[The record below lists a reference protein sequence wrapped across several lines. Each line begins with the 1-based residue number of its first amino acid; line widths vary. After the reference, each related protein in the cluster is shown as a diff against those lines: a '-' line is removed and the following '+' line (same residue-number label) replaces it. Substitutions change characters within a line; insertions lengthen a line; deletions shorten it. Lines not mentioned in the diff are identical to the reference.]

1 MSMKACFGLAWVWIV
16 GIFLI
21 TGCYE
26 VPPIVTPVMDVGEC
40 PSQAASAVA
49 NQQRN
54 VLIEEFT
61 GVRCVNCP
69 AGAQAIEAL
78 LAQHGNR
85 LVAVS
90 IHAGF
95 FAPPYPESL
104 YDFRTPAG
112 TQLLSFLGEPLGY
125 PTAVVNRR
133 RFSGE
138 FGLQLGQ
145 AKWAGYIEQ
154 ELNVPPKVKLAVNP
168 SFNAAT
174 RDLQVDI
181 TVFVQETLADS
192 DVRLNVALTE
202 DNITDYQLTPAGK
215 QADYVHKHALRAMLT
230 NATGNLLQE
239 DLGAGSRFC
248 KRYTLNLPAA
258 WKEQDCKVV
267 AFVSLGG
274 ASKDVLQVVQA
285 KIIR

>member
-1 MSMKACFGLAWVWIV
+1 MEVRLGLAWLWAV
-16 GIFLI
+16 GMLLLA
-21 TGCYE
+21 GCYE

-40 PSQAASAVA
+40 PSEAASTVA

-61 GVRCVNCP
+61 GVRCNNCP

-90 IHAGF
+90 VHAGP

-112 TQLLSFLGEPLGY
+112 TQILSFLGEPLGY

-133 RFSGE
+133 KFAQESS
-138 FGLQLGQ
+138 LQLGQ

-154 ELNVPPKVKLAVNP
+154 ELSVPPRVKLAVNP

-174 RDLQVDI
+174 RDLQADI
-181 TVFVQETLADS
+181 TVFVQETFAEP
-192 DVRLNVALTE
+192 DVRLNVALIE

-215 QADYVHKHALRAMLT
+215 QADYVHKHVLRAMLT
-230 NATGNLLQE
+230 SATGNLIQE
-239 DLGAGSRFC
+239 NLNTGSRFC
-248 KRYTLNLPAA
+248 KRYTLNLPTG
-258 WKEQDCKVV
+258 WKERDCKVV

-274 ASKDVLQVVQA
+274 ASKDVLQVAQA
-285 KIIR
+285 KIMP

>member
-1 MSMKACFGLAWVWIV
+1 MWAV
-16 GIFLI
+16 GMFLFA
-21 TGCYE
+21 GCYE

-40 PSQAASAVA
+40 PPQNSTAVA

-78 LAQHGNR
+78 LAQHGSR

-90 IHAGF
+90 IHAGS

-104 YDFRTPAG
+104 YDFRTPVGA
-112 TQLLSFLGEPLGY
+112 QILSFLGEPLGY

-133 RFSGE
+133 RFPGE

-154 ELNVPPKVKLAVNP
+154 ELNTPPKVKLAVTP

-174 RDLQVDI
+174 RDLQTDI
-181 TVFVQETLADS
+181 TVFVQETLTDP
-192 DVRLNVALTE
+192 DVRLSVMLTE
-202 DNITDYQLTPAGK
+202 DNIADYQLTPNGK
-215 QADYVHKHALRAMLT
+215 QADYVHKHVLRTSLT
-230 NATGNLLQE
+230 SATGNLLQE
-239 DLGAGSRFC
+239 NLSAGSRFC
-248 KRYTLNLPAA
+248 KRYTLNLPAT
-258 WKEQDCKVV
+258 WKERDCKVV

-285 KIIR
+285 KVIP